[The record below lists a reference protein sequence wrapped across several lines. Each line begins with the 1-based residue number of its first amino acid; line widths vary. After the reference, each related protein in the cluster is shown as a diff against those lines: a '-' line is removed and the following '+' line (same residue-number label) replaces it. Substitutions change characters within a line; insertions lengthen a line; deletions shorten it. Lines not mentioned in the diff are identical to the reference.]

1 MIEAFGITYI
11 AVLAAEVV
19 GDKFLYTTGIL
30 ATRYR
35 ATPMIA
41 GIGLAFMVKM
51 GAAVLV
57 GDALARLPRPL
68 LAAIAAAGIVIVAAR
83 FWHAT
88 KQSEAGR
95 KPHSTSEALMVSCAS
110 VLLSEWAD
118 FGQLTAAAMAAR
130 FNAPIAVWLGAVA
143 AMMTKGVVAATL
155 GVRIRSRWHGHLMRP
170 GIAVL
175 SLALLLFIGALSVAE
190 TLFAHRP

>member
-1 MIEAFGITYI
+1 MIEAFAITYT
-11 AVLAAEVV
+11 AVLASEVA
-19 GDKFLYTTGIL
+19 GDKLLYTTGIL

-35 ATPMIA
+35 ATPMMA
-41 GIGLAFMVKM
+41 GITLAFMVKM

-68 LAAIAAAGIVIVAAR
+68 LAGIAAAGVVIVAAR
-83 FWHAT
+83 FWHDT

-95 KPHSTSEALMVSCAS
+95 KQVGTADALVMSCAS

-118 FGQLTAAAMAAR
+118 LGQLTAAAMAAR
-130 FNAPIAVWLGAVA
+130 FNSPVAVWLGAVA
-143 AMMTKGVVAATL
+143 AMMTKGVAAATL
-155 GVRIRSRWHGHLMRP
+155 GARIRSRFHRHFTRP
-170 GIAVL
+170 RLAYL

-190 TLFAHRP
+190 TLFAHR

>member
-1 MIEAFGITYI
+1 MSEAFWLTYI

-41 GIGLAFMVKM
+41 GIALAFMVKM

-68 LAAIAAAGIVIVAAR
+68 LAVVAAAGVVIVAAR

-88 KQSEAGR
+88 KQS
-95 KPHSTSEALMVSCAS
+95 
-110 VLLSEWAD
+110 
-118 FGQLTAAAMAAR
+118 
-130 FNAPIAVWLGAVA
+130 
-143 AMMTKGVVAATL
+143 
-155 GVRIRSRWHGHLMRP
+155 
-170 GIAVL
+170 
-175 SLALLLFIGALSVAE
+175 
-190 TLFAHRP
+190 